1 MKRLTVLLCLFVCLC
16 GSRPIKAQTQEAAQL
31 ILNYEK
37 LLQLEEILDKMYKGY
52 KILSTGYNTIKDIA
66 EGNFNLHKVFLD
78 GLFAVN
84 PSIKNYR
91 KVAYIIDYQQRLV
104 KEYKK
109 TYARFAN
116 DPNLTVRELRYIEQ
130 VFEHLVKESL
140 NNLEELVMVVTAS
153 RLRMNDQERF
163 QAIDRIYKQ
172 MENKLVFMK
181 VFTSNAQAIA
191 VGRAR
196 DAGDI
201 STVRKLYGVPN

>member
-1 MKRLTVLLCLFVCLC
+1 MKRLFFYICLAAVLCLPKPL
-16 GSRPIKAQTQEAAQL
+16 RAQTQEATQL

-52 KILSTGYNTIKDIA
+52 KILSAGYNTIKDIA

-91 KVAYIIDYQQRLV
+91 KVAYIVEYQQRLV

-109 TYARFAN
+109 AYERFSN
-116 DPNLTVRELRYIEQ
+116 DPNLTAKELQYIQ
-130 VFEHLVKESL
+130 RVFEHLVKESL

-153 RLRMNDQERF
+153 RLRMNDEERF
-163 QAIDRIYKQ
+163 QAIDRIYSQ
-172 MENKLVFMK
+172 MENKLVFLK
-181 VFTSNAQAIA
+181 VFNGNTQAIA
-191 VGRAR
+191 IGRAK

-201 STVRKLYGVPN
+201 STLRKLYGVTK